1 MSDIEIF
8 GISLPLFIAELGIVV
23 TAFSAAVGIWIERDH
38 SKPIKKA
45 VALTVLVVFAGSLSM
60 YQTWQ
65 NDSDQAALQADL
77 ATILEQLDTVAVKSE
92 VELPELNDAL
102 KAELTIHGRANP
114 KVLMNLAKAIAAKGG
129 DPLKVLAAY
138 LPEADLQAMKRDG
151 KFDEALA
158 DPKVSTVDEKRPKLV
173 FGSGINP
180 HVRNEIPDEADAGAP
195 DAAIAGDGAEDGG
208 VLEDAGVDAGADA
221 GVDAG
226 ADAESP
232 VTAAAN
238 EKAELKR
245 QIDEARRLIA
255 EAKTPQEKLEAQRKL
270 FPLLGA
276 LEKLE
281 KTTPPAAS
289 ASSPPK
295 KPKIEIEEDDKP

>member
-158 DPKVSTVDEKRPKLV
+158 DPNVSTVDEKRPKLV
-173 FGSGINP
+173 FGSGIGP
-180 HVRNEIPDEADAGAP
+180 HMRNETSDEADAGAP

-208 VLEDAGVDAGADA
+208 VLEDAGVDAG
-221 GVDAG
+221 DAG

-232 VTAAAN
+232 VTAIAT

-281 KTTPPAAS
+281 KTPPPAAS

>member
-77 ATILEQLDTVAVKSE
+77 ATILERLDTVAIKSE

-158 DPKVSTVDEKRPKLV
+158 DPNVATAEDKRPKLV
-173 FGSGINP
+173 FGSGISP
-180 HVRNEIPDEADAGAP
+180 RMRNETPDVADAGAP

-208 VLEDAGVDAGADA
+208 VIEDAGA
-221 GVDAG
+221 DAG

-232 VTAAAN
+232 ASAAAN

-281 KTTPPAAS
+281 KTNPPAAS